1 MSWHRKPFCGFD
13 LETSGL
19 DPETSRIVTGS
30 VVRYGGGQPTTGRS
44 WIADPGV
51 EIPAEAAAVHGFTTE
66 AARSAGRP
74 APEVVAEI
82 TAALTEAVDAGLPI
96 VAMNAQFDLTM
107 LDREARRHG
116 VTPLFD
122 RVAPWVI
129 DPLVL
134 DKKVDRYRRG
144 GRTLTDLCRH
154 YVVQLDQAHTAEAD
168 AVAACA
174 VTWKLAGRY
183 QWLTRLELGELHE
196 QQVRWA
202 REQAEGLREYFARTD
217 GKREWAASV
226 RLEWPL
232 VPAMNSG
239 AGCGR

>member
-19 DPETSRIVTGS
+19 DPETDRIVTAS
-30 VVRYGGGQPTTGRS
+30 VVRYGGGQPTTGQS
-44 WIADPGV
+44 WLADPGI
-51 EIPAEAAAVHGFTTE
+51 EISVGATALHGITTE
-66 AARSAGRP
+66 YARSAGRP
-74 APEVVAEI
+74 AAEAIAEI
-82 TAALTEAVDAGLPI
+82 TDALVEAAEAGLPI

-116 VTPLFD
+116 VMPLFD
-122 RVAPWVI
+122 RVVPCVL
-129 DPLVL
+129 DPRVL
-134 DKKVDRYRRG
+134 DKKVDPFRKG
-144 GRTLTDLCRH
+144 GRTLTDLCRL
-154 YVVQLDQAHTAEAD
+154 YGVQLDEAHTAEAD

-174 VTWKLAGRY
+174 VSWKLANRY
-183 QWLTRLELGELHE
+183 RWLTRLDLGDLHE
-196 QQVRWA
+196 QQVTWA